1 MVLKTINPRAD
12 IGENKKAYKSFSLFM
27 GFLDVL
33 KQQDLNKVV
42 IEKLNAEID
51 KINEVP
57 LKKLNTQIKRSQ
69 LKMLQIVE
77 KEQKLVPKNYYKK
90 TWLVL
95 GMSAFGIPLGVI
107 FGLTL
112 DNMAFLGIGL
122 PIGLAI
128 GMAVG
133 AQMDKKAE
141 KEGRQINMEM

>member
-12 IGENKKAYKSFSLFM
+12 IGENKKAYKSFSQFM

-33 KQQDLNKVV
+33 KQQYLNDTT
-42 IEKLNAEID
+42 IEKLSVEID

-57 LKKLNTQIKRSQ
+57 LKKLNTQIKKSQ
-69 LKMLQIVE
+69 FKMLQIVK

-90 TWLVL
+90 TWLVM

-141 KEGRQINMEM
+141 KEGRQMNMEM